1 MSWTNDVV
9 LEFLDHYRIEQVLW
23 DPKHLSH
30 KNRNEVNDAWL
41 RIQNSMS
48 IKCSIMDLKKKKES
62 LMTAFRLHIKR
73 KKKNPRYQ
81 TCWFAFSAM
90 ENFLGEKYEYDNTN
104 HSDHEYFQNAS
115 YSTHIPLPDIG
126 DPQNSSASTERQ
138 FTNRRQIKPASSKAQ
153 STDYIFTR
161 KHEDGVHYN
170 KNESDFN
177 MDEYD
182 LYGQLLAKKLRKLD
196 ERQRDYAM
204 HEIDNIMFKAKIQSD
219 PLPTKSYP
227 SSPSPVPRKI
237 KSPVF
242 IITAQ
247 SNNVQYE
254 DENISYTEQQLS

>member
-90 ENFLGEKYEYDNTN
+90 ENFLGEKYEYDSTN
-104 HSDHEYFQNAS
+104 HSDHEVK
-115 YSTHIPLPDIG
+115 G
-126 DPQNSSASTERQ
+126 V
-138 FTNRRQIKPASSKAQ
+138 K
-153 STDYIFTR
+153 IFVQYL
-161 KHEDGVHYN
+161 KI
-170 KNESDFN
+170 NESIYKTPKVY
-177 MDEYD
+177 E
-182 LYGQLLAKKLRKLD
+182 L
-196 ERQRDYAM
+196 
-204 HEIDNIMFKAKIQSD
+204 H
-219 PLPTKSYP
+219 
-227 SSPSPVPRKI
+227 
-237 KSPVF
+237 
-242 IITAQ
+242 IITYLFT
-247 SNNVQYE
+247 SRE
-254 DENISYTEQQLS
+254 KFSLPK